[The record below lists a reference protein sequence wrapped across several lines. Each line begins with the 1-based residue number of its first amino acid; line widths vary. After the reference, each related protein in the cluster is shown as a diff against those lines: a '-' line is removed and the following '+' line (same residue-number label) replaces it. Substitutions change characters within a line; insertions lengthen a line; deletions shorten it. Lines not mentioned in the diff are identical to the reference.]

1 MSKPTAARKRD
12 RTTRPLLLL
21 LAFAIGAGVFL
32 RVRYLQREMLSR
44 WHVALDGGVIT
55 TQATV
60 DEWVAERKADAAA
73 LASSVSL
80 HAALPVDAGDASSR
94 FAQVLAPVTRRGK
107 FVGIW
112 VLDSADRVIAQS
124 TPDSLV
130 DAERVAVRAAL
141 AVDDVQHSAVVPL
154 GPHAAFLSFAAP
166 IPGGARSSAT
176 LPRAAALVLRT
187 DVVAAFSPWAR
198 GRPNAAMSLLS
209 TPAADGDVL
218 ITACPEQTVPVCI
231 ARVGALRRD
240 SAAALALARTDT
252 FGVFTSFE
260 GHRMLASTHFDPTL
274 GWGIVRRVRFSD
286 AVVPLWTE
294 LAIEA
299 AFLAV
304 LLALGGVAAFAA
316 NRSVRVRR
324 LSAEREAAGRLAVVL
339 DASTDGIISLDEN
352 FTIRMANGA
361 VERLLGHSR
370 ESLVGRS
377 VFTLFAERWHAP
389 LAESLRAF
397 TRTAVPRA
405 PLADTERCVA
415 ICADGRLVLVD
426 ARVGRTMVEGVPLY
440 VMGLRD
446 VSERARSELFLQG
459 QRQVLELIA
468 TGAAP
473 HETMTKLLGVLEGE
487 AAQLRCAVYELDDE
501 WQIARIVSAP
511 SLPLEFRS
519 AFAEIVV
526 GPDSGGSVVASAI
539 HRGTTVLTPDVS
551 TDPLWEDQRA
561 FAMAHGVRGGWAIP
575 LRAAD
580 GRIIGALACFYEQAR
595 PASPRERELAR
606 AAVHLASI
614 ALSSARD
621 AASLRA
627 SEASFRSFVENAPA
641 AIFRETRR
649 GMLVSTNP
657 AMVALLGYPD
667 PTGLAH
673 AASADKLYHDPDA
686 RARLLAALE
695 TDDVVRGQEVEWR
708 RADGSLVT
716 VRLSARAY
724 RDERGEVWL
733 WEGYAEDV
741 TSLRATENAL
751 RLSERLAAVGQLIS
765 GVAHELN
772 NPLSSIMH
780 FAEDLLADERSPA
793 DFEALGV
800 IRDQARRSRAIV
812 RDLLSFVR
820 QREITSEPLLLG
832 EVVEST
838 ARALRPSLEAAGV
851 ALHVDGGDNPSVI
864 LADRSGLEQI
874 VTNLVM
880 NAAQAAGRGGEVWI
894 TATASERGC
903 EITLEDSGEGIP
915 DEVLPRIFDPFF
927 TTKPTGEGTGLGLSV
942 TLGIVEQFGGRIT
955 VDPKVAGRG
964 ARFTVFLEC
973 IDPRTMSSRE
983 SEGQTGQDAAPPD
996 DAVALPEEKV
1006 ELPEEAVEMP
1016 KLALIIDDEPT
1027 IRAALRRYFTRRG
1040 WAVEEA
1046 ADGAAGLALIENHGD
1061 RFGVVISDLR
1071 MPGFSGIELHDRL
1084 AVDQPGM
1091 LRRFIFS
1098 TGDVASGEAASFV
1111 QRTTC
1116 PVLQKPFELRML
1128 DSIIASVA
1136 QGTPAERVIT

>member
-1 MSKPTAARKRD
+1 MV
-12 RTTRPLLLL
+12 
-21 LAFAIGAGVFL
+21 GAGVFL

-60 DEWVAERKADAAA
+60 DEWVTERKADAEA
-73 LASSVSL
+73 LASSVAL
-80 HAALPVDAGDASSR
+80 HAELPSSIAGSTGP
-94 FAQVLAPVTRRGK
+94 FAQVLAPVARRGK
-107 FVGIW
+107 FIGIW
-112 VLDSADRVIAQS
+112 VLDADDRVLAQWG
-124 TPDSLV
+124 TDSLHEE
-130 DAERVAVRAAL
+130 ERVSVRAARG
-141 AVDDVQHSAVVPL
+141 ANDVRHSAVMPL
-154 GPHAAFLSFAAP
+154 GPHAAFLSFAVAVP
-166 IPGGARSSAT
+166 RSVKTAGNG
-176 LPRAAALVLRT
+176 PRPTAILLRA
-187 DVVAAFSPWAR
+187 DVIAAFAPWAK

-209 TPAADGDVL
+209 TPTRDGTVV
-218 ITACPEQTVPVCI
+218 ITACPEQAIPVCI
-231 ARVGALRRD
+231 ARVPALRSD
-240 SAAALALARTDT
+240 SPAALALARADT
-252 FGVFTSFE
+252 FGVFSSFD
-260 GHRMLASTHFDPTL
+260 GAPILASTRFDTTL
-274 GWGIVRRVRFSD
+274 EWGIVRRVRFSD
-286 AVVPLWTE
+286 AIVPLYTE
-294 LAIEA
+294 IAIEG

-304 LLALGGVAAFAA
+304 ILALAGVAGYAY
-316 NRSVRVRR
+316 NRTVRVRR
-324 LSAEREAAGRLAVVL
+324 LSAQREAAGRLAAVL

-361 VERLLGHSR
+361 VERLLGYSS

-389 LAESLRAF
+389 LTESLRAF
-397 TRTAVPRA
+397 TRTGGPQA

-415 ICADGRLVLVD
+415 ICADGRELLVD
-426 ARVGRTMVEGVPLY
+426 ARVGHALVDGLPLY

-446 VSERARSELFLQG
+446 VSERARTELFLQG

-468 TGAAP
+468 TGAPP
-473 HETMTKLLGVLEGE
+473 HETMTQLLRVLERE
-487 AAQLRCAVYELDDE
+487 ASQLRCAVYELDDE

-511 SLPLEFRS
+511 SLSPEFKS
-519 AFAEIVV
+519 AFGEIVI
-526 GPDSGGSVVASAI
+526 GASSKGGVVANALY
-539 HRGTTVLTPDVS
+539 RGETVLSPDVA
-551 TDPLWEDQRA
+551 TDPVWDDQGA
-561 FAMAHGVRGGWAIP
+561 FAVARGVRGAWAIP
-575 LRAAD
+575 LRAVD
-580 GRIIGALACFYEQAR
+580 GRVIGALACFYDEAR
-595 PASPRERELAR
+595 PATPRERELAR

-657 AMVALLGYPD
+657 AMVALLGYPN
-667 PTGLAH
+667 PTSLAQ
-673 AASADKLYHDPDA
+673 AASVDQLYHDPDA
-686 RARLLAALE
+686 RARLLVALE
-695 TDDVVRGQEVEWR
+695 TDDVVRGLEVEWR

-716 VRLSARAY
+716 VRLSAHAY
-724 RDERGEVWL
+724 RDDRGEVWL

-751 RLSERLAAVGQLIS
+751 RRSERLAAVGQLIS

-780 FAEDLLADERSPA
+780 FAEDLLADDRSPA
-793 DFEALGV
+793 DSEALSV

-820 QREITSEPLLLG
+820 QRDVTAEPLALG
-832 EVVEST
+832 EAVATT
-838 ARALRPSLEAAGV
+838 ARAMRRPLEAVGV
-851 ALHVDGGDNPSVI
+851 SLHVSGGDTNSVV

-880 NAAQAAGRGGEVWI
+880 NAAQAAGRGGHVWI
-894 TATASERGC
+894 AASSGPQGC
-903 EITLEDSGEGIP
+903 ALTVEDSGKGIP
-915 DEVLPRIFDPFF
+915 DDVLPRIFDPFF

-942 TLGIVEQFGGRIT
+942 TLGIVEQFGGRIA

-964 ARFTVFLEC
+964 ARFTVYLPC
-973 IDPRTMSSRE
+973 IDSRIMSTRE
-983 SEGQTGQDAAPPD
+983 TDGQANHDTAPP
-996 DAVALPEEKV
+996 ATATAASEAEHATP
-1006 ELPEEAVEMP
+1006 EAVEVP

-1040 WAVEEA
+1040 WTVEEA

-1071 MPGFSGIELHDRL
+1071 MPGFSGIDLHDRL
-1084 AVDQPGM
+1084 AVDHPEM
-1091 LRRFIFS
+1091 LRRFVFS

-1128 DSIIASVA
+1128 DSIIAKVI
-1136 QGTPAERVIT
+1136 QGAPAERVIT